1 MAGNATHDSTD
12 DPRPDPTLAAP
23 PGATDAAHSPVTRRQ
38 MLGTLCG
45 GALLSMHAACG
56 RASTPAPPTI
66 VNTDGL
72 HYLSLLDVARL
83 IESRDVSP
91 VELTQLMLDRIDAL
105 DAQLHSY
112 ATVMREHALVAA
124 RRAEQEIAAGNYRGP
139 LHGVPVAVKDLCYT
153 QGVRT
158 MGGLQVKRD
167 FVPAFD
173 ATVVSRLENA
183 GAVLLGKLNLTEG
196 AMAGYHRSFDI
207 PVNPWGDTWW
217 SGVSSSGSGVATAA
231 GLCFAALGT
240 DTGGSIRFPAM
251 ANGIVGLKPTYGRVS
266 RYGVLPLAES
276 LDHVGPMTRSVADAA
291 IMFEAI
297 AGYDANDATSLRE
310 PVPNMREQLDGGV
323 VGLRIGFDGA
333 YTLAGVDRELARTIE
348 AAVEQ
353 LRQLGAEIV
362 NVQMPELSPVLGTW
376 PVICAAEAAQAHR
389 ADYPSR
395 ANEYGEYFREFLA
408 IGASVDATTLANAR
422 AIRREFSARFRDV
435 LSTVDAMLSPAAGA
449 PFEVSR
455 DLQYQSMT
463 AWNAARAE
471 RDQRLGVTKSNTA
484 FTFPHD
490 LAGTPALALP
500 CGVSDSGI
508 PFTMQLAGSPLSE
521 AMLCRIGHTYEVA
534 TRWHRM
540 HPPV

>member
-1 MAGNATHDSTD
+1 MS
-12 DPRPDPTLAAP
+12 
-23 PGATDAAHSPVTRRQ
+23 DAARPFTRRE
-38 MLGTLCG
+38 MLALLGGGAMLSVQAACG
-45 GALLSMHAACG
+45 GASA
-56 RASTPAPPTI
+56 PAPPTV
-66 VNTDGL
+66 VNSDAL
-72 HYLSLLDVARL
+72 HYLSLRDVARL

-91 VELTQLMLDRIDAL
+91 VELTQLMLNRIDAL
-105 DAQLHSY
+105 DTRLHSY
-112 ATVMREHALVAA
+112 ATVMREHALAAA
-124 RRAEQEIAAGNYRGP
+124 RRAEREIADGNYRGP

-153 QGVRT
+153 RDMRT
-158 MGGLQVKRD
+158 MGGLQVKRN
-167 FVPAFD
+167 FVPSFD
-173 ATVVSRLENA
+173 ATVVSRLEQA
-183 GAVLLGKLNLTEG
+183 GAVLLGKLGLTEG
-196 AMAGYHRSFDI
+196 AMVGYHRSFDM

-217 SGVSSSGSGVATAA
+217 SGASSSGSGVATAA
-231 GLCFAALGT
+231 GFCFAALGT

-251 ANGIVGLKPTYGRVS
+251 SNGIVGLKPTYGRVS

-297 AGYDANDATSLRE
+297 AGYDVNDATSLRE
-310 PVPNMREQLDGGV
+310 PVPNMREQLDRGLVGV
-323 VGLRIGFDGA
+323 RIGFDRA
-333 YTLAGVDRELARTIE
+333 YALDGVDRGLARAIE

-362 NVQMPELSPVLGTW
+362 NVQMPELSPVLATW

-395 ANEYGEYFREFLA
+395 ATEYGEYFREFLA
-408 IGASVDATTLANAR
+408 MGVSVDATTLANAR
-422 AIRREFSARFRDV
+422 AIRREFSVRFRDV

-449 PFEVSR
+449 PFEVPS
-455 DLQYQSMT
+455 DLQYQSMS
-463 AWNAARAE
+463 AWNAERAQ
-471 RDQRLGVTKSNTA
+471 RSRRLGITQPDTA

-508 PFTMQLAGSPLSE
+508 PYTMQLAGSLLSE
-521 AMLCRIGHTYEVA
+521 AMLCRIGHAYEDA
-534 TRWHRM
+534 TRWHEL